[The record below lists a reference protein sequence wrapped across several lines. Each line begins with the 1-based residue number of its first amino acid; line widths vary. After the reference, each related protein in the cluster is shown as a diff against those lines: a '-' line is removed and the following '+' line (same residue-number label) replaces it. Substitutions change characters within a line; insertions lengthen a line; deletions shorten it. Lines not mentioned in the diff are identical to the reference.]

1 MDKVFIVKKIKS
13 KTFIFLQRQHLDKI
27 KNWIMKLSMRGT
39 NKINNRTVCMR
50 MGKI

>member
-13 KTFIFLQRQHLDKI
+13 KTFLFLQRQHLDKI
-27 KNWIMKLSMRGT
+27 KNWIMILSILGT
-39 NKINNRTVCMR
+39 NKINNSTVHMR

>member
-1 MDKVFIVKKIKS
+1 MFIVKKIKS

-27 KNWIMKLSMRGT
+27 KNWIMKPSMLGT
-39 NKINNRTVCMR
+39 NKINNSTVCMR